1 MQALRVTAVLTAG
14 LLAVGSI
21 APNAQGALSLDAAT
35 IADLNAAF
43 DAGTLTAE
51 ALTRWSLARIAAFDR
66 HGPELRGMIAVN
78 DKALETARA
87 LDLERRRSGRRSVLH
102 GIPVVVKDNF
112 DTATMPT
119 TAGSLLLEGSTP
131 PNDAFLV
138 AQLTAAGAVLLGKAN
153 LSEFASGGIPF
164 SSLGGLM
171 HNPHALDRTPS
182 TSSGGSGI
190 AVAAAYASI
199 GMGSDTGGSIRM
211 PAAANGVVGLKP
223 THGLLSLDGIVP
235 LALTY
240 DTAGPLARHVADVA
254 AVLGVLVG
262 VDPADAATTKSVGHF
277 TTDYTTFLRRDA
289 LKGTRLGIARDF
301 MGADA
306 EVDWVI
312 ESALAAMR
320 REGATI
326 VDVRFPS
333 WLLDAK
339 GGFYDAVRYPEFAA
353 QIPDYLATLGPAYPR
368 TLTQM
373 IERSMTLVGT
383 RADGA
388 GPNPVR
394 WNLMRRE
401 AGSGSLDAPGYRAV
415 RDHALPLTRA
425 IVDGTLARERLDAI
439 VYPTL
444 SRRQT
449 LLAEPPNTS
458 LSGGRDSGINLAN
471 LTGYPDLT
479 VPAGFTTDRLPVGLS
494 FLGPA
499 WSEGRLLA
507 LGFGFEQAT
516 KARRLPVHTPRLESE
531 PVVVIR

>member
-1 MQALRVTAVLTAG
+1 MRALRLNSVLTA
-14 LLAVGSI
+14 AVITAGTI
-21 APNAQGALSLDAAT
+21 AARAQSTLSLDAAT
-35 IADLNAAF
+35 ISDLNAAF

-51 ALTRWSLARIAAFDR
+51 SLTRWSLARIEAFDR
-66 HGPELRGMIAVN
+66 KGPQLRGMIAVN
-78 DKALETARA
+78 PKALETARA
-87 LDLERRRSGRRSVLH
+87 LDVERRRSGRRSLLH

-119 TAGSLLLEGSTP
+119 TAGSQLLEGSTP
-131 PNDAFLV
+131 PDDAFLV
-138 AQLTAAGAVLLGKAN
+138 ANLTKAGAVLVGKAN
-153 LSEFASGGIPF
+153 MSEFASGGVPI

-171 HNPHALDRTPS
+171 RNPHALDRTPS

-199 GMGSDTGGSIRM
+199 GMGSDTGGSVRM
-211 PAAANGVVGLKP
+211 PAAATGVVGLKP
-223 THGLLSLDGIVP
+223 THGLLGRDGIVP

-262 VDPADAATTKSVGHF
+262 VDPADPATTKSIGHF
-277 TTDYTTFLRRDA
+277 TTDYTPFLRRDA
-289 LKGTRLGIARDF
+289 LQGARLGIARDF

-306 EVDWVI
+306 EVDWVV
-312 ESALAAMR
+312 ESALATLR

-326 VDVRFPS
+326 VDVRFPN

-353 QIPDYLATLGPAYPR
+353 QIPGYLATLGPAFPK
-368 TLTQM
+368 TLSQM

-394 WNLMRRE
+394 WNLFRRE
-401 AGSGSLDAPGYRAV
+401 AGSGTLDAPGYRAV
-415 RDHALPLTRA
+415 RDHGLPLIRA
-425 IVDGTLARERLDAI
+425 IVDGVLATDRLDAI

-444 SRRQT
+444 SRRPA
-449 LLAEPPNTS
+449 LLAEPPTGT

-479 VPAGFTTDRLPVGLS
+479 VPAGFSADRMPVGLS
-494 FLGPA
+494 FLGSA

-507 LGFGFEQAT
+507 LGFSFEQAT
-516 KARRLPVHTPRLESE
+516 QARRLPVHTPRLAGEL
-531 PVVVIR
+531 VVVR